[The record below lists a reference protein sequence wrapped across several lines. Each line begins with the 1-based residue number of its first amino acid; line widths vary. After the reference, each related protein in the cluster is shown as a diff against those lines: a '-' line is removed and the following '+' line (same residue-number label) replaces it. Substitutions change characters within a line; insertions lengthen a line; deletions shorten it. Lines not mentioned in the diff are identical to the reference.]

1 MKLKIYS
8 RFYLSKVVYEGEAKD
23 IKQLLIKAVG
33 EGADLRGANLRGA
46 NLRGA
51 YLEGAYLEGADL
63 EGANLRGAYLEG
75 ADLEGTYLRGA
86 DLRGANLEGANL
98 EGANLRGAN
107 LRGANLRGA
116 DLEKCKTPP
125 TESHEFI
132 SEILFRNSENI
143 KHRQWA
149 GLVKISL
156 DWCWNDFFEKM
167 PKTAIKW
174 AGKILCG
181 LWPDSFDKKFNV

>member
-33 EGADLRGANLRGA
+33 EGAD
-46 NLRGA
+46 
-51 YLEGAYLEGADL
+51 
-63 EGANLRGAYLEG
+63 
-75 ADLEGTYLRGA
+75 
-86 DLRGANLEGANL
+86 
-98 EGANLRGAN
+98 